1 MGLSAEKARGRALA
15 EVVPPHIYDKIRPH
29 VERALAGEKVDF
41 EGVSKFPDGKTRN
54 FHANLI
60 PDIGEDGTVRGFSV
74 MVEDI
79 TERKRA
85 EEELQAKERLLETVF
100 AAIPVGV
107 EVKDREGR
115 YLMAN
120 DAFAAIIGRPPE
132 MLKGLTVE
140 DVGLGTPQ
148 QRKRIE
154 ADDRKVI
161 AGGERVEGWDEPL
174 TLPNGKVIWRHKIK
188 VPLLDNA
195 GNTIG
200 LVGVIEDVTKRREA
214 ELARAEGER
223 LLRLL
228 TDAVPVSICYIDRDE
243 RYRFNNKTMC
253 DWAGL
258 DADTLNGQRVNEL
271 MSPEAYQKIR
281 PHIERVLAGENH
293 SYENEVSFPD
303 GKSRYYHASYIPD
316 IGPDG
321 KVRGFSSM
329 VEDITERKKMEEQLR
344 QSQKMEAVGQ
354 LAGGI
359 AHEFNNAMQVILNSA
374 YFIQEKPEKSASVVK
389 FANMIVKS
397 AERTSGLTQQ
407 LLGFSRKSFI
417 QKKVLNLGELVSN
430 QMKMVG
436 RLIGEQIIIE
446 SHTDDDLDLVNVD
459 PGKIEQVILNLCV
472 NARDA
477 MPHGGH
483 IVIETRNFIADQEF
497 SDNHG
502 LEGAGPFVIL
512 SVSDNG
518 SGISAENQQHVFEP
532 FFTTKEVGKGTGL
545 GLAMVYGAIQQ
556 HGGAIEVFSEPE
568 NGSTFKIFLPAVES
582 AESTPPQH
590 ADAKP
595 SAGSETVLVA
605 EDDDDVRTMLSS
617 MLESQGYVVLTA
629 RDGMDALEIFTAKQH
644 EIDLV
649 ILDMVMPGKHGR
661 EVYRQIRENGSKVP
675 VLFSSG
681 YSPNDDESDFLN
693 ENGLRLIKKPYS
705 PNRLFTLVREI
716 LDPR

>member
-1 MGLSAEKARGRALA
+1 M
-15 EVVPPHIYDKIRPH
+15 
-29 VERALAGEKVDF
+29 
-41 EGVSKFPDGKTRN
+41 
-54 FHANLI
+54 
-60 PDIGEDGTVRGFSV
+60 
-74 MVEDI
+74 
-79 TERKRA
+79 
-85 EEELQAKERLLETVF
+85 
-100 AAIPVGV
+100 
-107 EVKDREGR
+107 
-115 YLMAN
+115 
-120 DAFAAIIGRPPE
+120 
-132 MLKGLTVE
+132 
-140 DVGLGTPQ
+140 
-148 QRKRIE
+148 
-154 ADDRKVI
+154 
-161 AGGERVEGWDEPL
+161 
-174 TLPNGKVIWRHKIK
+174 
-188 VPLLDNA
+188 
-195 GNTIG
+195 
-200 LVGVIEDVTKRREA
+200 
-214 ELARAEGER
+214 
-223 LLRLL
+223 
-228 TDAVPVSICYIDRDE
+228 
-243 RYRFNNKTMC
+243 
-253 DWAGL
+253 
-258 DADTLNGQRVNEL
+258 
-271 MSPEAYQKIR
+271 
-281 PHIERVLAGENH
+281 LAGENH

-477 MPHGGH
+477 MPHGGR
-483 IVIETRNFIADQEF
+483 IVIETKNFTADQEF
-497 SDNHG
+497 SDFHG